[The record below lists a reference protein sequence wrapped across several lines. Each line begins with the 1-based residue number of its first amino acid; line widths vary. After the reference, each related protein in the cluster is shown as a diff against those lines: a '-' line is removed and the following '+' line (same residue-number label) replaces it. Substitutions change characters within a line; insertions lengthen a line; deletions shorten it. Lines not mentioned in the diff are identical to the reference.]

1 MSALKAWRQV
11 VTPHA
16 DIRQGKFD
24 SSVFAANL
32 GEVLAGRGAVDYRD
46 AKTFFSK
53 TYMTKGLTELVIDV
67 MRRLSGTGGKSDPVI
82 QLQTAFGGGKT
93 HTLLTLYHL
102 LKKPNEVG
110 KLPEIQQ
117 IVSNAGIKGIPSANV
132 ACIVGTALDARRS
145 TPVRPLRRLPAL
157 RTGHV

>member
-1 MSALKAWRQV
+1 MANRQAATQRSSRRRKDPGRINPMSALKAWRQV

-24 SSVFAANL
+24 ASVFAANL

-53 TYMTKGLTELVIDV
+53 TYMTRGLTELVIDV
-67 MRRLSGTGGKSDPVI
+67 LRRLSGTGKGEPVI

-102 LKKPNEVG
+102 CKKPNEVS
-110 KLPEIQQ
+110 KLPEMQ
-117 IVSNAGIKGIPSANV
+117 A
-132 ACIVGTALDARRS
+132 IVGGAGLTHIPTA
-145 TPVRPLRRLPAL
+145 
-157 RTGHV
+157 

>member
-53 TYMTKGLTELVIDV
+53 TYMTRGLTELVIDV
-67 MRRLSGTGGKSDPVI
+67 MHRLAGSGKGEPVI

-102 LKKPNEVG
+102 EKKPNEVG

-117 IVSNAGIKGIPSANV
+117 VIAMLV
-132 ACIVGTALDARRS
+132 
-145 TPVRPLRRLPAL
+145 
-157 RTGHV
+157 